1 MNSSIQSA
9 ARLLP
14 SHIRSLALSNPQI
27 DSTEEIRLRTGCFPT
42 LLISGSEKPF
52 STVTVRRE
60 DIETV
65 LENASCSSIY
75 SVADELRR
83 GYITAPGGVRV
94 GVCGCAAVR
103 GGVNA
108 LRDISSVSIRV
119 PREVFG
125 AGDGILRG
133 FDYLR
138 STLILSPPGGGKTT
152 LLRELIRQS
161 SNAGYRVS
169 VADERGEIAGVFA
182 AEPQFDVG
190 QHTDVLSFAPKAEG
204 ALMLL
209 RAMNPQIIAL
219 DEITCPEDCRAIET
233 IANCGVTVYAT
244 AHASGIDDLRRRA
257 SYRDVLSLGIFQTAI
272 FISGMPKRSYK
283 AVEL

>member
-1 MNSSIQSA
+1 MPGNIQNA
-9 ARLLP
+9 VRLLP
-14 SHIRSLALSNPQI
+14 LHMRSQILNNPHA
-27 DSTEEIRLRTGCFPT
+27 DSAEELRLRTGCFPT
-42 LLISGSEKPF
+42 MLVSGSEKPV
-52 STVTVRRE
+52 STIAVRRE

-94 GVCGCAAVR
+94 GVCGCAVVR
-103 GGVNA
+103 DGVTA
-108 LRDISSVSIRV
+108 LRDISSVSLRV
-119 PREVFG
+119 PREVFT
-125 AGDGILRG
+125 AGEDVLKNYD
-133 FDYLR
+133 FLR

-152 LLRELIRQS
+152 LLRELVRRS
-161 SNAGYRVS
+161 SNAGHRIC

-182 AEPQFDVG
+182 GQAQFDVG

-219 DEITCPEDCRAIET
+219 DEITCPEDCKAIET
-233 IANCGVTVYAT
+233 VANCGVTVYAT

-257 SYRDVLSLGIFQTAI
+257 SYRDVLSLGIFETAI
-272 FISGMPKRSYK
+272 FISGYPNRCYR

>member
-1 MNSSIQSA
+1 MTSSIQSA

-14 SHIRSLALSNPQI
+14 LHMRSLVLGSNLA
-27 DSTEEIRLRTGCFPT
+27 DSAEEIRLRTGCFPT
-42 LLISGSEKPF
+42 LLVSGSEKPF
-52 STVTVRRE
+52 STVAVRRE

-94 GVCGCAAVR
+94 GVCGCASMR
-103 GGVNA
+103 DGISA
-108 LRDISSVSIRV
+108 LRDISSVSLRV
-119 PREVFG
+119 PREIFG
-125 AGDGILRG
+125 VGETILKNYD
-133 FDYLR
+133 FMR

-152 LLRELIRQS
+152 LLRELVRRS
-161 SNAGYRVS
+161 SNSGKRVC
-169 VADERGEIAGVFA
+169 VADERGEIAGVFGGQA
-182 AEPQFDVG
+182 QFDIG
-190 QHTDVLSFAPKAEG
+190 QHTDILSFAPKADA

-219 DEITCPEDCRAIET
+219 DEITCPEDCCAIEAV
-233 IANCGVTVYAT
+233 ANCGVTVYAT

-257 SYRDVLSLGIFQTAI
+257 SYRDILSLGIFQTAI
-272 FISGMPKRSYK
+272 FVHGQPQRSYK